1 MKQVFA
7 AILGLVLM
15 GCSPAVP
22 LLVWEPDAEPT
33 PESRPASE
41 IMNERAVTPR
51 FGAGAIMVTS
61 QEKDR
66 LADGC
71 TFDVV
76 LDEQLVAGLRP
87 GEQVVIFAEP
97 GQRVLSFSVRDEASC
112 RSASADVA
120 LEVVA
125 HTTQKIHLG
134 SGTHYELKVEVDSY
148 GRSLP
153 P

>member
-7 AILGLVLM
+7 AILGLALM

-22 LLVWEPDAEPT
+22 VLVWEPDAEPT
-33 PESRPASE
+33 PEWRPALE
-41 IMNERAVTPR
+41 IADERAVTPR
-51 FGAGAIMVTS
+51 FGAGAIVVTS
-61 QEKDR
+61 QERER
-66 LADGC
+66 LAEGC

-112 RSASADVA
+112 NSASAHVA
-120 LEVVA
+120 VEVVA

-134 SGTHYELKVEVDSY
+134 SDTRYDLKVEVDSY

>member
-1 MKQVFA
+1 MKHVFA

-41 IMNERAVTPR
+41 IADERAVTPR
-51 FGAGAIMVTS
+51 FGAGAIIVTS
-61 QEKDR
+61 QERER
-66 LADGC
+66 LAEGC

-87 GEQVVIFAEP
+87 GEQVVIFADP

-112 RSASADVA
+112 NSASAHVA
-120 LEVVA
+120 VEVVA

-134 SGTHYELKVEVDSY
+134 SDTRYDLKVEVDSY